1 VSSWHPSDLV
11 TDQDLVDYEST
22 ILTQFG
28 QLTWQAKRTK
38 ALEDWLFPRLRAAGF
53 TPHLFRTRFDAA
65 MVLGYTGAVY
75 TDLTTGAQDAT
86 ADDVNLAGVFAT
98 AGTDRLYVGSTEPF
112 RGVCLD
118 LLDAVSSAA
127 GVLSVAYWAGAW
139 KVVAAADGTIATA
152 GKTLS
157 GGGAVTW
164 TLPSDWATRGVNT
177 SDNRYWVRL
186 SVSATP
192 TGAAARQVAVI
203 RASALRAPVAYRT
216 LELIMREAGTRGD
229 GPWEGKAESY
239 AEQAGLAFERALP
252 LLGGEFDT
260 DASGQ
265 VSAAE
270 AAQTS
275 AEVGGGW
282 RMERG

>member
-1 VSSWHPSDLV
+1 MSSWHPSDLV

-28 QLTWQAKRTK
+28 QSTWLAKRTK

-53 TPHLFRTRFDAA
+53 TPHLFRTRFDASA
-65 MVLGYTGAVY
+65 VLGYTGAVY
-75 TDLTTGAQDAT
+75 TDLTAGSQDAT
-86 ADDVNLAGVFAT
+86 TDDVNLAGVFAT
-98 AGTDRLYVGSTEPF
+98 PANDRLYIGSSEPF
-112 RGVCLD
+112 RGVYLD

-139 KVVAAADGTIATA
+139 KSLAASDGTIIAS
-152 GKTLS
+152 GKTCS

-164 TLPSDWATRGVNT
+164 TLPSDWAMRGVNST
-177 SDNRYWVRL
+177 DDAYWVRL
-186 SVSATP
+186 SLSATP

-203 RASALRAPVAYRT
+203 RASVLRAPVAFRT

-229 GPWEGKAESY
+229 GPWEAKADSY

-265 VSAAE
+265 VSATE

-282 RMERG
+282 RLERG